1 MATGGNGRPRLSR
14 LNEFRFTSCRFRRPF
29 SDDVSSDADM
39 HNSSR
44 GIGYQMS
51 AKQNRGGS
59 TLTLRYT
66 LYCSLC
72 LFLDGFV
79 KRIAWSKRYTCR
91 SPSRLLS
98 GPLNTIS
105 RPSSVRRKSCYS
117 IHQKVNSAQ
126 LASTHNFIAGL
137 VVQLLTQLSELEAI
151 IRFSR
156 LGIHFG
162 Q

>member
-14 LNEFRFTSCRFRRPF
+14 LNELRFTSCRFRRPF
-29 SDDVSSDADM
+29 SDDVSSEADM

-51 AKQNRGGS
+51 TKQNRSGS
-59 TLTLRYT
+59 MLTLRYT
-66 LYCSLC
+66 RYCSLC

-79 KRIAWSKRYTCR
+79 NRIAWSKRYTCR

-98 GPLNTIS
+98 GPLYTIS

-117 IHQKVNSAQ
+117 IRQKMS
-126 LASTHNFIAGL
+126 LHTTTTHNFITGL
-137 VVQLLTQLSELEAI
+137 IEQLLTQLSELEAI
-151 IRFSR
+151 IRFPR

>member
-14 LNEFRFTSCRFRRPF
+14 LNELRFTSCRFRRPF
-29 SDDVSSDADM
+29 SNDVSSEAEM

-51 AKQNRGGS
+51 AKQNRSGS
-59 TLTLRYT
+59 MLTLRYT

-79 KRIAWSKRYTCR
+79 NRIAWSNRYTCR

-98 GPLNTIS
+98 RPLYTIS

-117 IHQKVNSAQ
+117 IRQKINFA
-126 LASTHNFIAGL
+126 HNNGHPRTTSSPGL
-137 VVQLLTQLSELEAI
+137 
-151 IRFSR
+151 
-156 LGIHFG
+156 
-162 Q
+162 